1 MKRFSTFAF
10 IACMAMAASAQTQ
23 VMRIHAVDGAVTA
36 ILVDGIEYI
45 DFDEITDTP
54 VAEVVDLGG
63 ASNCFVV
70 SEAGTYR
77 FIPTHVDGSPV
88 ANIDHATWLW
98 REKEGGELIS
108 DVSYTDGR
116 ISFTTN
122 GQEGNAVIAAVD
134 KTGTI
139 VWIWHIWCT
148 DQPVDKKMGDTTIM
162 DRNLGAVSAL
172 EEDGR
177 DTWGLVYQYGRNVPF
192 YFIGDNQE
200 YDPKEAMNQANKFT
214 EINSEFNMK
223 WSVSSSQRTEGYS
236 LAESMANPMTHMMH
250 KYVSGSNGGYHWAKD
265 ADVFELVW
273 ASDKSIAKTNYDP
286 CPKGYKV
293 PMSDQIDF
301 TNITYEPNPTY
312 DMLHPTPGFYIDDQ
326 WWPMNT
332 GRHYEDGCALYGG
345 QAKDY
350 CDRLFLWTAYGG
362 PYQLN
367 FFTNYKFCPIR
378 IIVENDYTKGN
389 LRVTNPTAGTGAF
402 GHAIRCVR
410 EDAAHVAT
418 PAVKAGQMAVD
429 FTLTLADGTEKSLT
443 KLASETLN
451 TLLYFNNP
459 DCPGCRDMKAAIEAS
474 PALQSHIADGS
485 LRVVSVYTDDDAA
498 LWRQHVGDYPASWTV
513 AIDAPQRVLT
523 DGLYDMSTTPS
534 LYLLDNEG
542 HILLPDA
549 DLLSIEAL
557 LK

>member
-23 VMRIHAVDGAVTA
+23 VMRIHAVDGAVTT
-36 ILVDGIEYI
+36 IPVDGIEYI

-54 VAEVVDLGG
+54 VAEVVDLGS

-214 EINSEFNMK
+214 EINPEFNMK

-312 DMLHPTPGFYIDDQ
+312 DMLHPTPGFYVDDQ

-418 PAVKAGQMAVD
+418 PAVKAGQMVVD

-498 LWRQHVGDYPASWTV
+498 LWRQHVCDYPTSWTV
-513 AIDAPQRVLT
+513 AIDAPQRVIN

>member
-1 MKRFSTFAF
+1 MKRISTLAF
-10 IACMAMAASAQTQ
+10 IACMAIAANAQTQ
-23 VMRIHAVDGAVTA
+23 VMRIHAVGGAVTT
-36 ILVDGIEYI
+36 IPVDGIEYI
-45 DFDEITDTP
+45 DFAEEEETP
-54 VAEVVDLGG
+54 TPTVINLGG
-63 ASNCFVV
+63 ASNSYIV
-70 SEAGTYR
+70 SQPGRYH
-77 FIPTHVDGSPV
+77 FIPTHVDASPIKD
-88 ANIDHATWLW
+88 IDHATWLW
-98 REKEGGELIS
+98 REKTDDALIS
-108 DVSYTDGR
+108 DVNYDKGR
-116 ISFTTN
+116 ISFTAS
-122 GQEGNAVIAAVD
+122 GAEGNAVIAAVD
-134 KTGTI
+134 KAGTI
-139 VWIWHIWCT
+139 IWIWHIWCT
-148 DQPVDKKMGDTTIM
+148 DQPEDKKMGDTTIM

-214 EINSEFNMK
+214 EINPEFNMK
-223 WSVSSSQRTEGYS
+223 WSVSSAQRTEGYS

-312 DMLHPTPGFYIDDQ
+312 DMLHPTPGFYVDDQ

-410 EDAAHVAT
+410 EDAAPVAM

-429 FTLTLADGTEKSLT
+429 FTLTLVDGTEKSLT

-523 DGLYDMSTTPS
+523 DGLYNMSTTPS

>member
-23 VMRIHAVDGAVTA
+23 VMRIHAVDGAVTT
-36 ILVDGIEYI
+36 IPVDGIEYI

-214 EINSEFNMK
+214 EINPEFNMK

-312 DMLHPTPGFYIDDQ
+312 DMLHPTPGFYVDDQ

-410 EDAAHVAT
+410 EDVAPVAT
-418 PAVKAGQMAVD
+418 PAVKTGQMAVD

>member
-23 VMRIHAVDGAVTA
+23 VMRIHAVDGAVTT
-36 ILVDGIEYI
+36 IPVDGIEYI

-200 YDPKEAMNQANKFT
+200 YDPKEAMDQANMFT
-214 EINSEFNMK
+214 EINPEFNMK

-250 KYVSGSNGGYHWAKD
+250 EYVSGSNGGYHWAKD

-301 TNITYEPNPTY
+301 TNITYEPTPTY
-312 DMLHPTPGFYIDDQ
+312 DMLHPTPGFYVDDQ

-332 GRHYEDGCALYGG
+332 GRHFEDGCALYGG

-498 LWRQHVGDYPASWTV
+498 LWRQHVCDYPTSWTV
-513 AIDAPQRVLT
+513 AIDAPQRVIN

>member
-1 MKRFSTFAF
+1 MKRYSTLAF

-23 VMRIHAVDGAVTA
+23 VMRIHAVDGAVTT
-36 ILVDGIEYI
+36 IPVDGIEYI
-45 DFDEITDTP
+45 DFAEETDVP
-54 VAEVVDLGG
+54 VLEDIDLGG
-63 ASNCFVV
+63 GSNSFVV
-70 SEAGTYR
+70 SKAATYH
-77 FIPTHVDGSPV
+77 FIATHVDGTPV

-98 REKEGGELIS
+98 REKSGGELIS
-108 DVSYTDGR
+108 DVSFENGR
-116 ISFTTN
+116 VSFTTN

-134 KTGTI
+134 KAGTI
-139 VWIWHIWCT
+139 VWVWHIWCT
-148 DQPVDKKMGDTTIM
+148 DQPEDKKMGDTTIM

-200 YDPKEAMNQANKFT
+200 YQPKEAMDQANKFT
-214 EINSEFNMK
+214 EINPEFNMK
-223 WSVSSSQRTEGYS
+223 WGVSSSQRTEGYS
-236 LAESMANPMTHMMH
+236 LAESMANPLTHMMH
-250 KYVSGSNGGYHWAKD
+250 KYVAGSNGGYHWAKD
-265 ADVFELVW
+265 SDVFDLVW
-273 ASDKSIAKTNYDP
+273 ASDKSVAKTNYDP

-301 TNITYEPNPTY
+301 SNITYEENPTF
-312 DMLHPTPGFYIDDQ
+312 DMVHPTPGFYVDDQ

-345 QAKDY
+345 EAKGY

-367 FFTNYKFCPIR
+367 FFTKYNFCPIR

-402 GHAIRCVR
+402 GHAVRCVR
-410 EDAAHVAT
+410 EDGAPAAT
-418 PAVKAGQMAVD
+418 PAVKAGQMAAD

-443 KLASETLN
+443 KLASETPN

-459 DCPGCRDMKAAIEAS
+459 DCPGCRDMKAAIESS
-474 PALQSHIADGS
+474 PALQSRIAEGS

-534 LYLLDNEG
+534 LYLLNCEG
-542 HILLPDA
+542 HILLPDT